1 MALENHQL
9 VTEDRQLDVAV
20 QIVRGAGDQPHH
32 TTQQEIQQSEQHV
45 PTSHDMKEG
54 RSYER
59 TGRGADRRFVC
70 PTTYP
75 DTGRFAFSSGTG
87 TPSTR
92 GASMRSLRATTSRSS
107 SPRSGLRGPTPPS
120 SDGCERQDRVFG
132 LDASTRSTSSR
143 TGAPRVRRPLQR
155 EAAAPRARPANA

>member
-32 TTQQEIQQSEQHV
+32 TTQQEIQPSEQHV

-59 TGRGADRRFVC
+59 TGRGADRWFLC
-70 PTTYP
+70 PSRIEP
-75 DTGRFAFSSGTG
+75 LLQKIGERAGAN
-87 TPSTR
+87 PSV
-92 GASMRSLRATTSRSS
+92 SDLDDEILELATAKRCVPCTV
-107 SPRSGLRGPTPPS
+107 LVIH
-120 SDGCERQDRVFG
+120 CW
-132 LDASTRSTSSR
+132 
-143 TGAPRVRRPLQR
+143 
-155 EAAAPRARPANA
+155 

>member
-59 TGRGADRRFVC
+59 TGRGADRWFLC
-70 PTTYP
+70 
-75 DTGRFAFSSGTG
+75 
-87 TPSTR
+87 
-92 GASMRSLRATTSRSS
+92 
-107 SPRSGLRGPTPPS
+107 PS
-120 SDGCERQDRVFG
+120 SILQLRVHPE
-132 LDASTRSTSSR
+132 LRS
-143 TGAPRVRRPLQR
+143 RRPLER
-155 EAAAPRARPANA
+155 LAGWEPGSRAGALDVIL